1 LLPSRF
7 ISTGDAVLG
16 GVGHQLLAREQVPF
30 APGRDDL
37 DVRVQ
42 GVGAE
47 LEADLVV
54 ALAGGAVGDGIGAG
68 LGGDLDQALGDQ
80 RPGDGGAEQIFAL
93 VDGVGAEHRVDEV
106 AHELLAQVLDE
117 DLLDAGG
124 LGLGAGRLHL
134 LALADVGGE
143 GDHLAAVLASCSHAP
158 PRITEVSRP
167 AGIGQHHLVDIFD
180 REAAFIERELA
191 PIVERFPRLRVVLE
205 HITTRDAVD
214 FVRGAGPRVAATITA
229 HHLLLNRN
237 DMLVGGIR
245 PHYYC
250 LPILKR
256 REHQEALRAAAVSG
270 DPGFFLGT
278 DSAPHE
284 LASKESACGCAG
296 IYSAHAALEFYAEVF
311 DELGALDRLEDFA
324 ARFGPAFY
332 GLEPNRDTITLRR
345 VAWQVP
351 QTLQMGAGSV
361 VPLGAGERLHWQVDP
376 ADAGPLHG

>member
-1 LLPSRF
+1 VDTLTLLRPDDWHTHLRDGDALSRTCADMARIMGRAIVMPNLVPPVSNVRLAAEYRQRILRAMRDAPRQF
-7 ISTGDAVLG
+7 EPLMTLYLTDSTGEADIREAAETSWLHAVKLYPAGATTNSDAGVGSLAALYPVLG
-16 GVGHQLLAREQVPF
+16 IMEEVDLPLLVHGEVTD
-30 APGRDDL
+30 PG
-37 DVRVQ
+37 
-42 GVGAE
+42 
-47 LEADLVV
+47 
-54 ALAGGAVGDGIGAG
+54 
-68 LGGDLDQALGDQ
+68 
-80 RPGDGGAEQIFAL
+80 
-93 VDGVGAEHRVDEV
+93 
-106 AHELLAQVLDE
+106 
-117 DLLDAGG
+117 
-124 LGLGAGRLHL
+124 
-134 LALADVGGE
+134 
-143 GDHLAAVLASCSHAP
+143 
-158 PRITEVSRP
+158 
-167 AGIGQHHLVDIFD
+167 VDIFD